1 MKTPL
6 TVWAALSCSWA
17 QAHEGHGLPGA
28 VHWHGSDAWG
38 FVLAL
43 ALVATPSTLRGVPP
57 RPCWCWLRSWCAG
70 CRR

>member
-6 TVWAALSCSWA
+6 IAWAALSCSWA

-28 VHWHGSDAWG
+28 THWHGSDVWG

-43 ALVATPSTLRGVPP
+43 ALVAGLIWWGGRG
-57 RPCWCWLRSWCAG
+57 R
-70 CRR
+70 

>member
-6 TVWAALSCSWA
+6 TVWAALSCCWA

-43 ALVATPSTLRGVPP
+43 ALVAGLIWWGGRG
-57 RPCWCWLRSWCAG
+57 R
-70 CRR
+70 